1 MSPLHGTLALFRG
14 FLTES
19 LRSRA
24 SLFWT
29 LAFPLLFLFVFGA
42 VFGRGRP
49 EGVSYLMPGLLTISV
64 MTGSLFGVAFRM
76 IVARENGVLR
86 RLRVTPVTALA
97 IVAAYGLVALILLI
111 ATFALQLGTA
121 KAIWRIPI
129 AGPMASLAIVAL
141 AGFFAFVPLGLFV
154 GSAARDMRTA
164 PPIANLIFFPMM
176 FLSGSAVPYAILPP
190 WLQTAGR
197 FLPATYLV
205 EALQGVIVRSDPL
218 GRLSAPLAVLVLTG
232 LVGVFMN
239 ALLFRWESDEKVDGK
254 KMALALGTLALFLLL
269 VALLAPPVGMRNVG
283 WGGEAPP
290 R

>member
-1 MSPLHGTLALFRG
+1 VSPLHGTFALFRG

-19 LRSRA
+19 VRSKA

-29 LAFPLLFLFVFGA
+29 LGFPLLFLFVFGA
-42 VFGRGRP
+42 VFGGGRP

-97 IVAAYGLVALILLI
+97 IVVAYGMVALALLV
-111 ATFALQLGTA
+111 ATFAIQLGTA
-121 KAIWRIPI
+121 KAVWRIPI
-129 AGPMASLAIVAL
+129 AGPIGSLAVVAL

-154 GSAARDMRTA
+154 GSAASDMRTA

-176 FLSGSAVPYAILPP
+176 FLSGAAVPYAILPP

-197 FLPATYLV
+197 FLPATWLV
-205 EALQGVIVRSDPL
+205 EALQGVIVRNDPL
-218 GRLSAPLAVLVLTG
+218 VRLRAPLAILVLTG
-232 LVGVFMN
+232 IVGVFMN
-239 ALLFRWESDEKVDGK
+239 ALLFRWESTEPVNGRKL
-254 KMALALGTLALFLLL
+254 ALALGTLSLFLLL

-283 WGGEAPP
+283 WGG
-290 R
+290 RI

>member
-1 MSPLHGTLALFRG
+1 MSPLHGTLALFSG
-14 FLTES
+14 FFTES
-19 LRSRA
+19 TRSKA

-42 VFGRGRP
+42 VFGGGRP

-97 IVAAYGLVALILLI
+97 IVVAYGLVALALLV
-111 ATFALQLGTA
+111 ATVALQLGTA

-129 AGPMASLAIVAL
+129 AGPMTSLAVVAL
-141 AGFFAFVPLGLFV
+141 AGFFAFIPLGLFV

-197 FLPATYLV
+197 LLPATYLV
-205 EALQGVIVRSDPL
+205 EALQGIIVRNDPL
-218 GRLSAPLAVLVLTG
+218 VRLSAPIGILVLTG

-239 ALLFRWESDEKVDGK
+239 ALLFRWESEEKIDPK
-254 KMALALGTLALFLLL
+254 KLALALGTLAVFLLL
-269 VALLAPPVGMRNVG
+269 VALLAPPVGMKSVG
-283 WGGEAPP
+283 WGGGPL

>member
-1 MSPLHGTLALFRG
+1 MSPLHGTFALFRG

-19 LRSRA
+19 ARSKA

-42 VFGRGRP
+42 VFGGGRP
-49 EGVSYLMPGLLTISV
+49 EGVSSLMPGLLTISV

-97 IVAAYGLVALILLI
+97 IVVAYGLVALALLV

-121 KAIWRIPI
+121 KAVWRIPI
-129 AGPMASLAIVAL
+129 AGPMASLTVVAL
-141 AGFFAFVPLGLFV
+141 AGFIAFVPLGLFV

-164 PPIANLIFFPMM
+164 PPLANLIFFPMM
-176 FLSGSAVPYAILPP
+176 FLSGAAVPYAILPP
-190 WLQTAGR
+190 WLQAAGR
-197 FLPATYLV
+197 FLPATWLV
-205 EALQGVIVRSDPL
+205 ESLQGVIVRNDPL
-218 GRLSAPLAVLVLTG
+218 SRLSGPLGVLLLTG
-232 LVGVFMN
+232 VVGVFMN
-239 ALLFRWESDEKVDGK
+239 ALLFRWESDEKVDPK
-254 KMALALGTLALFLLL
+254 KLALALGTLAVFLLL
-269 VALLAPPVGMRNVG
+269 VALFAPPVGMRSVG
-283 WGGEAPP
+283 WGGPVLS

>member
-19 LRSRA
+19 ARSKA

-29 LAFPLLFLFVFGA
+29 LAFPLLFLFVFA
-42 VFGRGRP
+42 SIFGGGRP
-49 EGVSYLMPGLLTISV
+49 DRVSSLMPGLLTISV

-97 IVAAYGLVALILLI
+97 IVVAYGMVALALLVA
-111 ATFALQLGTA
+111 TFVLQLGTA
-121 KAIWRIPI
+121 RAIWRIPV
-129 AGPMASLAIVAL
+129 AGPMSALAVVSL

-164 PPIANLIFFPMM
+164 PPLANLIFFPMM
-176 FLSGSAVPYAILPP
+176 FLSGAAVPYAILPP
-190 WLQTAGR
+190 WLQAAGR
-197 FLPATYLV
+197 FLPATWLV
-205 EALQGVIVRSDPL
+205 EALQGVIVRNDTL
-218 GRLSAPLAVLVLTG
+218 GRLSAPLTILVLTG

-239 ALLFRWESDEKVDGK
+239 ALLFRWESEQKIDGK
-254 KMALALGTLALFLLL
+254 KLALALGALAIFLLL
-269 VALLAPPVGMRNVG
+269 VALLAPPVGMRNIG
-283 WGGEAPP
+283 WGGPVVS

>member
-1 MSPLHGTLALFRG
+1 MSALHGTLALFRG

-19 LRSRA
+19 LRSKA

-29 LAFPLLFLFVFGA
+29 LAFPLLFLFVFGFI
-42 VFGRGRP
+42 FGGGRP
-49 EGVSYLMPGLLTISV
+49 EGVSYLLPGLLTISV

-76 IVARENGVLR
+76 IVAREAGVLR

-97 IVAAYGLVALILLI
+97 IVVAYGLVALALLV
-111 ATFALQLGTA
+111 ATFLLQIGVA
-121 KAIWRIPI
+121 KAVWRVPI
-129 AGPMASLAIVAL
+129 AGPAPSLAAVAL

-164 PPIANLIFFPMM
+164 PPLANLIFFPMM

-190 WLQTAGR
+190 WLQAVGR

-205 EALQGVIVRSDPL
+205 EALQGVIVRNDPL
-218 GRLSAPLAVLVLTG
+218 ARLSGPVSVLLLTG
-232 LVGVFMN
+232 VVGVGMN
-239 ALLFRWESDEKVDGK
+239 ALLFRWESTEPVSRRKVVLALS
-254 KMALALGTLALFLLL
+254 ALAVFLLL
-269 VALLAPPVGMRNVG
+269 VAVLAPPVEMRRIG
-283 WGGEAPP
+283 WGGGPL

>member
-19 LRSRA
+19 VRSKA

-42 VFGRGRP
+42 IFGGGKP
-49 EGVSYLMPGLLTISV
+49 EGVAYLMPGLLTISV
-64 MTGSLFGVAFRM
+64 MAGSLFGVAFRM

-86 RLRVTPVTALA
+86 RLRVTPVTSLA
-97 IVAAYGLVALILLI
+97 IVVAYGMVALILLV

-129 AGPMASLAIVAL
+129 AGPMASLALVAL

-164 PPIANLIFFPMM
+164 PPLANLIFFPMM

-197 FLPATYLV
+197 LLPATYLV
-205 EALQGVIVRSDPL
+205 ESLQGVIVRNDPL
-218 GRLSAPLAVLVLTG
+218 ARLSAPLAILVLTG

-239 ALLFRWESDEKVDGK
+239 ALLFRWESSEPVDRK
-254 KMALALGTLALFLLL
+254 KLALALASLGVFLVL
-269 VALLAPPVGMRNVG
+269 VAFLAPEMEMRNLG
-283 WGGEAPP
+283 WGGGPP